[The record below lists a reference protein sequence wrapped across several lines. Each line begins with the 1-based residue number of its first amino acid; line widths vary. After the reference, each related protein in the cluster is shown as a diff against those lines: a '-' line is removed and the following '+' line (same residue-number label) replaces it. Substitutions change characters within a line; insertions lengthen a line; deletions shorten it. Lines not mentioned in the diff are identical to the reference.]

1 MACKISQQASRAL
14 GKSHCPSGL
23 GQLGEQC
30 GVCCSGV
37 PGCWW
42 GGRVGTLAG
51 GGFELGC
58 SEAAQTFSLPLG
70 ADFRPA
76 LRPRGWGGWG
86 EGNPRSLPLQLGVG
100 GREHEHFALRITSLQ
115 WDRTW
120 SLSLSVSSSVRWE
133 QPLSHRGLQP
143 LNETRYL
150 KHLA

>member
-1 MACKISQQASRAL
+1 MACKISQQASSAL

-42 GGRVGTLAG
+42 GGGLAHWRVVDLSWDAQRQHRHSPSPSGQTLDQP
-51 GGFELGC
+51 
-58 SEAAQTFSLPLG
+58 SDPEA
-70 ADFRPA
+70 R
-76 LRPRGWGGWG
+76 WGG

-120 SLSLSVSSSVRWE
+120 SLSLSVSSSVKWE
-133 QPLSHRGLQP
+133 QPLSHRGLQS
-143 LNETRYL
+143 LNETRYI
-150 KHLA
+150 KHVA